1 MLSLALVVLLGG
13 TKVTASATG
22 GLTLTTQERADTTE
36 PLVLGVPLLSAQL
49 DVEKTWTVGTL
60 RGRLSPLVGLGP
72 TFFFGGGTGQQ
83 PNPSAPPALQL
94 SDLASFL
101 EFESSTFG
109 GSGVSLAVRLMPF
122 QGNTRLVSF
131 DWANA
136 VTRLNA
142 PVLSVDVRSASW
154 HGWVAAR
161 FPLRGTVALGL
172 GTTSVALYP
181 EVLGGVGWRGE
192 RLRFEVR
199 AGRTQYGPA
208 SLPMMMPAMGP
219 LQWGF
224 LAAGQAVLH
233 LGEEVPPALDL
244 VTYGQDP
251 SRFERF
257 FAPQPV
263 PSGDFALTASLELGS
278 GTQSI
283 SRNVMPPTESG
294 LLPGWVDLQARLR
307 VRQTRFFVTAR
318 AQSTAFLTFDLV
330 SPGAA
335 ALFPPAGESSPLL
348 AGYLGVD
355 HVFHRT
361 NLVPQLLLRV
371 VQPATI
377 RPEMVSFGGAAPPP
391 GLVGGRLVILREGGV
406 ADVRTTEQPPL
417 PTLGAKVALRWNPV
431 PALAV
436 VGEVDVA
443 LDLMTEVLVNR
454 PGLLVPAQ
462 RAALTTTSTLAL
474 QGRF

>member
-13 TKVTASATG
+13 TKVTAHATG
-22 GLTLTTQERADTTE
+22 GLTLTTQERVTSTE
-36 PLVLGVPLLSAQL
+36 PLVLGVPLLAAQL

-72 TFFFGGGTGQQ
+72 TFFFGGGTGLA
-83 PNPSAPPALQL
+83 NPSTPPVLQL

-101 EFESSTFG
+101 EFESPTLG
-109 GSGVSLAVRLMPF
+109 GSGVSLTVRLMPF

-142 PVLSVDVRSASW
+142 PVLAVDVRSASW

-172 GTTSVALYP
+172 GTTTLALYP

-199 AGRTQYGPA
+199 AGRTQYGPQA
-208 SLPMMMPAMGP
+208 LPTMMPPTGP

-233 LGEEVPPALDL
+233 FGEEVPPALDL

-257 FAPQPV
+257 FSPPPV
-263 PSGDFALTASLELGS
+263 PTGDFALTASLELGS

-283 SRNVMPPTESG
+283 SRNAMPPTESG
-294 LLPGWVDLQARLR
+294 LLPGWLDVQARVR

-318 AQSTAFLTFDLV
+318 AQSTAFLTFDQV
-330 SPGAA
+330 SPTTV

-377 RPEMVSFGGAAPPP
+377 RPEMPIFGGGSPPP
-391 GLVGGRLVILREGGV
+391 GLAGAGLVILREGGV
-406 ADVRTTEQPPL
+406 AELRATGQPPL

-462 RAALTTTSTLAL
+462 RAALATTSTLAL